1 MFWNEKEK
9 LLFTASKESVM
20 KIWKLPDEWRD
31 KGLEEEEEKEAAII
45 RKTEVILNT
54 QKQIQ
59 RANDD
64 SDDDDLSN
72 WHK

>member
-1 MFWNEKEK
+1 MYWNEKDK
-9 LLFTASKESVM
+9 LLFTASKDNIM
-20 KIWKLPDEWRD
+20 KIWKLPEEWRD